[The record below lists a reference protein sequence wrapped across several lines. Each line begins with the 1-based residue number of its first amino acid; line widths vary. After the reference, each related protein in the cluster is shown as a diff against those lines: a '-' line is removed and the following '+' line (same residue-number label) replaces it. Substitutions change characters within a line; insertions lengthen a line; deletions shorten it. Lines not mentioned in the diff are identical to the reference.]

1 MSRFHHSPNGCRD
14 LIFRRREKL
23 HFRRDMNSCH
33 SVINSPM
40 RHRISLCLLVLLSSS
55 VVRLTA
61 GTDTGTPPKVIIS
74 VRDQKL
80 MVIDN
85 GQRAAVYP
93 ISTSK
98 FGLGDRWGSMAT
110 PLGWLQVAE
119 KIGDHAPP
127 GAVFHNRRFTG
138 EIIPPNAPGRDPIVT
153 RIIWLRGLEKSNA
166 NAFNRGIYI
175 HGTPQEK
182 KIGKPASYGCVR
194 MSSKDVREVYS
205 QIQIGALVRII
216 PDSLPKLPNAKAS
229 SNRVI
234 FTVDAPQGKAA
245 PPVSNPAGA
254 PKSNS
259 AGKRVSAKATRTGG
273 HGA

>member
-1 MSRFHHSPNGCRD
+1 M
-14 LIFRRREKL
+14 L
-23 HFRRDMNSCH
+23 
-33 SVINSPM
+33 
-40 RHRISLCLLVLLSSS
+40 HRIALCLLVFLSSS
-55 VVRLTA
+55 VVKLMA
-61 GTDTGTPPKVIIS
+61 GTETVIPPKVIIS

-110 PLGWLQVAE
+110 PLGWLQVAK
-119 KIGDHAPP
+119 KIGDHAPS

-194 MSSKDVREVYS
+194 MSSKDVAEVYA

-216 PDSLPKLPNAKAS
+216 PDSLPKLPKAKAS
-229 SNRVI
+229 SNAVV
-234 FTVDAPQGKAA
+234 FSADAPRGKPA
-245 PPVSNPAGA
+245 PPLSNPAPAG
-254 PKSNS
+254 KSDS
-259 AGKRVSAKATRTGG
+259 AGKRVSAQTNHGGG
-273 HGA
+273 HRA

>member
-1 MSRFHHSPNGCRD
+1 M
-14 LIFRRREKL
+14 KA
-23 HFRRDMNSCH
+23 
-33 SVINSPM
+33 PM
-40 RHRISLCLLVLLSSS
+40 LHRISLAFLVFVSPS
-55 VVRLTA
+55 VGKLTA
-61 GTDTGTPPKVIIS
+61 GTETPIPPKVIIS

-153 RIIWLRGLEKSNA
+153 RIIWLRGLERSNA

-194 MSSKDVREVYS
+194 MSSKDVSEVYA

-216 PDSLPKLPNAKAS
+216 PDSLPKLPTAKAS

-234 FTVDAPQGKAA
+234 FTADAPRGKSA
-245 PPVSNPAGA
+245 PSLSNPARA

-259 AGKRVSAKATRTGG
+259 GGKRVSAQTTRSGG